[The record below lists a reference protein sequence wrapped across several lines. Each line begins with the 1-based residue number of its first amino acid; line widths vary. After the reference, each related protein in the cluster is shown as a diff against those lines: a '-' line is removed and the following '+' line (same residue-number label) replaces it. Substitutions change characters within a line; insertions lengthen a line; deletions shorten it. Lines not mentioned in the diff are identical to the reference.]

1 MHSGRLPD
9 ETFRFSGLLGI
20 ICMINPDMFQLASAL
35 LIGLL
40 GLQWVRFLLA
50 RGIVLSSRRERREP
64 NAKQSPLHR
73 GRKQQPRCQ
82 HAKQEREAERWRHG
96 QREWATQSEE
106 NDWWRVLEVSP
117 YASADHIR
125 RSYLRKIKESHPD
138 RVAWL
143 APLAPGFLQSAER
156 RAKMLNVAY
165 ADATRARRGSN
176 GRKGTGA

>member
-1 MHSGRLPD
+1 MQSGRLPD

-20 ICMINPDMFQLASAL
+20 ICMMNPDMFQLASAL

-40 GLQWVRFLLA
+40 GLQWVKFLLA

-64 NAKQSPLHR
+64 NAKQPPLHR
-73 GRKQQPRCQ
+73 GGTRRGQQPQCQ
-82 HAKQEREAERWRHG
+82 QAKQKRAAERWRHEP
-96 QREWATQSEE
+96 REWATQSEE

-117 YASADHIR
+117 DASAFDIR

-143 APLAPGFLQSAER
+143 EPGLLQLAER

-165 ADATRARRGSN
+165 ADATRARRGN
-176 GRKGTGA
+176 NARKGTRA

>member
-1 MHSGRLPD
+1 MHRARLPH
-9 ETFRFSGLLGI
+9 ETFRFSALLGM
-20 ICMINPDMFQLASAL
+20 ICMINPDMLQLASAL

-40 GLQWVRFLLA
+40 GLQWVKFLLA
-50 RGIVLSSRRERREP
+50 RGIVLSSRRERREL
-64 NAKQSPLHR
+64 NAKQPPLHR
-73 GRKQQPRCQ
+73 GGTRREQQPRCQ
-82 HAKQEREAERWRHG
+82 HAKQEREAKWWRDG
-96 QREWATQSEE
+96 PREWATQSEE

-143 APLAPGFLQSAER
+143 APGFLQLAER
-156 RAKMLNVAY
+156 RAKMLNAAY

>member
-1 MHSGRLPD
+1 MHRARLPD
-9 ETFRFSGLLGI
+9 ETFRFSVLLGMVYI
-20 ICMINPDMFQLASAL
+20 MNPDMFQLASAL

-40 GLQWVRFLLA
+40 GLQWVKFLLA

-73 GRKQQPRCQ
+73 AGTRREQQPRCQ

-96 QREWATQSEE
+96 QREWATQSNE

-125 RSYLRKIKESHPD
+125 RSYLRKIKEFHPD

-143 APLAPGFLQSAER
+143 GPGFLQLAER
-156 RAKMLNVAY
+156 RAKMLNAAY
-165 ADATRARRGSN
+165 ADATRARRGSS
-176 GRKGTGA
+176 GRKGTEA

>member
-20 ICMINPDMFQLASAL
+20 ICMITPNMFQLASAL

-50 RGIVLSSRRERREP
+50 RGSRRERREP
-64 NAKQSPLHR
+64 NAKQPPLHR
-73 GRKQQPRCQ
+73 GGTRREQQPRCQ
-82 HAKQEREAERWRHG
+82 HAKQEREAERWQHG
-96 QREWATQSEE
+96 QREWATQSDE

-143 APLAPGFLQSAER
+143 APGLLQVAER
-156 RAKMLNVAY
+156 RAKMLNAAY

-176 GRKGTGA
+176 GRKRTRV